1 MSERLTFLCMASYF
15 KGVDFMKA
23 VKAMGHYV
31 LLLVP
36 EKHKDDPWPRDV
48 IDEIF
53 VLPSLQKMPDVLYT
67 IAWMMRGRKVDTLV
81 ALDDFDV
88 ETAGLLRAHLRLP
101 GMGETAARAFRDKLT
116 MRELAREAGV
126 RVPDYTRV
134 VNYDELRDFMAR
146 VPAPWVLKPRSEAS
160 AMGIRKLH
168 DPEQLWRALDQLGD
182 TQSYYVLERFVPGDV
197 FHVDSLVNDGA
208 PVFSYPSAYARPP
221 MNVYHEG
228 GVFGS
233 RTLDRS
239 SALAQGLLEIN
250 TRTLKALG
258 MVHGANH
265 AEFIRGHADGELYFL
280 ECAARVGG
288 ANIAEMVEYAS
299 GVNLWAEWARIEEA
313 FITGQGYA
321 APASRDHAAGVLVC
335 LARQQWPDL
344 SGYAEAEIVWRLH
357 KEHHAGL
364 IVSSPDADRVET
376 LLNSYLERF
385 AVDFLATAPPKNSVT
400 EM

>member
-1 MSERLTFLCMASYF
+1 MSLTFLCMASYF

-23 VKAMGHYV
+23 VKAMGHHV

-36 EKHKDDPWPRDV
+36 ERHKDDPWPRDV
-48 IDEIF
+48 VDELF

-67 IAWMMRGRKVDTLV
+67 IAWLMRGRKVDTLV

-101 GMGETAARAFRDKLT
+101 GQGETAARAFRDKLT
-116 MRELAREAGV
+116 MRELARAAGV
-126 RVPDYTRV
+126 RVPEYTRV

-168 DPEQLWRALDQLGD
+168 EAEQLWRALDQLGD
-182 TQSYYVLERFVPGDV
+182 TQSYFVLEQFVPGDV
-197 FHVDSLVNDGA
+197 FHVDSLVDNGR
-208 PVFSYPSAYARPP
+208 PVFSRASAYARPP

-233 RTLDRS
+233 RTLATDA
-239 SALAQGLLEIN
+239 ALTQGLLEIN
-250 TRTLKALG
+250 TRTLAALG
-258 MVHGANH
+258 MVRGANH

-299 GVNLWAEWARIEEA
+299 GVNLWGEWARIEEA
-313 FITGQGYA
+313 FLTGRPYT
-321 APASRDHAAGVLVC
+321 APEARADSAGVLVC

-344 SGYAEAEIVWRLH
+344 GAYADPEIVFRLH

-364 IVSSPDADRVET
+364 IVAAPDAGRVEA
-376 LLNSYLERF
+376 LLNTYLERF
-385 AVDFLATAPPKNSVT
+385 AVDFLTSAPPKNSVT

>member
-1 MSERLTFLCMASYF
+1 MPLTFLCMASYF

-23 VKAMGHYV
+23 VKAMGHDV

-67 IAWMMRGRKVDTLV
+67 IAWMMRGRRVDTLV

-126 RVPDYTRV
+126 RVPDYSRV

-168 DPEQLWRALDQLGD
+168 DSEQLWRALDQLGD
-182 TQSYYVLERFVPGDV
+182 SQSYYVLERFVPGDV

-208 PVFSYPSAYARPP
+208 PVFAYPSAYARPP

-233 RTLDRS
+233 RTLDRG
-239 SALAQGLLEIN
+239 SALAQNLLEIN

-313 FITGQGYA
+313 FITSRAYA
-321 APASRDHAAGVLVC
+321 TPASRDHAAGVLVC

-344 SGYAEAEIVWRLH
+344 SGYADSEIVFRLH

-364 IVSSPDADRVET
+364 IVSSPNADRVET
-376 LLNSYLERF
+376 LLNAYLERF
-385 AVDFLATAPPKNSVT
+385 AVDFLATAPPKNTFT

>member
-1 MSERLTFLCMASYF
+1 
-15 KGVDFMKA
+15 
-23 VKAMGHYV
+23 
-31 LLLVP
+31 
-36 EKHKDDPWPRDV
+36 
-48 IDEIF
+48 
-53 VLPSLQKMPDVLYT
+53 
-67 IAWMMRGRKVDTLV
+67 MRGRKVDTLV

-101 GMGETAARAFRDKLT
+101 GQGETAARAFRDKLT

-126 RVPDYTRV
+126 RVPEYTRV

-146 VPAPWVLKPRSEAS
+146 VPSPWVLKPRSEAS

-168 DPEQLWRALDQLGD
+168 EPEQLWRALDQLGD
-182 TQSYYVLERFVPGDV
+182 GQSSFVLEQFVPGDV
-197 FHVDSLVNDGA
+197 FHVDSLVNDGQ
-208 PVFSYPSAYARPP
+208 PVFVYPSAYARPP
-221 MNVYHEG
+221 MNVYHDG

-233 RTLDRS
+233 RTLDRGS
-239 SALAQGLLEIN
+239 DLAKALIEIN
-250 TRTLKALG
+250 ARTLKALG
-258 MVHGANH
+258 MVRGANH

-288 ANIAEMVEYAS
+288 ANIAEMVEFAS

-313 FITGQGYA
+313 FITGKAYA
-321 APASRDHAAGVLVC
+321 SPASRDQAAGVLVC

-344 SGYAEAEIVWRLH
+344 SGYSDTEIVWRLH

-364 IVSSPDADRVET
+364 IVSSPDADRVES
-376 LLNSYLERF
+376 LLTSYLDRF
-385 AVDFLATAPPKNSVT
+385 AVDFLATAPPKSSVT

>member
-1 MSERLTFLCMASYF
+1 MSLTFLCMASYF
-15 KGVDFMKA
+15 KGVDFLRA
-23 VKAMGHYV
+23 VKSMGHSV
-31 LLLVP
+31 LLLVS

-48 IDEIF
+48 IDEFF

-67 IAWMMRGRKVDTLV
+67 IAWLMRGRKVDALV

-101 GMGETAARAFRDKLT
+101 GLGETAARAFRDKLT
-116 MRELAREAGV
+116 MRELARAAGV

-168 DPEQLWRALDQLGD
+168 DSEQLWRTLDQLGD
-182 TQSYYVLERFVPGDV
+182 SQSFFVLERFVPGDV
-197 FHVDSLVNDGA
+197 FHVDSLVNDGE
-208 PVFSYPSAYARPP
+208 PVFVRPSTYARPP

-233 RTLDRS
+233 RTLDLAS
-239 SALAQGLLEIN
+239 PLAQDLLEIN
-250 TRTLKALG
+250 ARTLRALG
-258 MVHGANH
+258 MIRGANH

-313 FITGQGYA
+313 YLTG
-321 APASRDHAAGVLVC
+321 HAYVPPQPRGDSAGVLVC

-344 SGYAEAEIVWRLH
+344 SGYTDQEIVWRLH

-364 IVSSPDADRVET
+364 IVASPDAGRIET
-376 LLNSYLERF
+376 LLNSYLDRF
-385 AVDFLATAPPKNSVT
+385 AGDFLATAPPKSTFT

>member
-1 MSERLTFLCMASYF
+1 MSLTFLCMASYF
-15 KGVDFMKA
+15 KGVDFLRT
-23 VKAMGHYV
+23 VKSMGHSV
-31 LLLVP
+31 LLLVA

-48 IDEIF
+48 IDELF

-67 IAWMMRGRKVDTLV
+67 IAWLMRGRKVDALV

-101 GMGETAARAFRDKLT
+101 GLGETAARAFRDKLT
-116 MRELAREAGV
+116 MRELARAAGV

-168 DPEQLWRALDQLGD
+168 DSEQLWRTLDQLGD
-182 TQSYYVLERFVPGDV
+182 SQSFFVLERFVPGDV
-197 FHVDSLVNDGA
+197 FHVDSLVNDGE
-208 PVFSYPSAYARPP
+208 PVFVRPSAYARPP

-233 RTLDRS
+233 RTLDPTS
-239 SALAQGLLEIN
+239 QLAQDLLEIN
-250 TRTLKALG
+250 ARTLRALG
-258 MVHGANH
+258 MIRGANH

-288 ANIAEMVEYAS
+288 ANIAEMVEHAS
-299 GVNLWAEWARIEEA
+299 GINLWAEWARIEEA
-313 FITGQGYA
+313 YLTGHAYA
-321 APASRDHAAGVLVC
+321 LPTPRGDAAGVLVC

-344 SGYAEAEIVWRLH
+344 SGYTDQEIVWRLH

-364 IVSSPDADRVET
+364 IVASPDAGRIET
-376 LLNSYLERF
+376 LLNSYLDRF
-385 AVDFLATAPPKNSVT
+385 AGDFLATAPPKTTFT

>member
-1 MSERLTFLCMASYF
+1 MSLTFLCMASYF

-23 VKAMGHYV
+23 VKDMGHHV

-36 EKHKDDPWPRDV
+36 EKHKDDPWPRDL
-48 IDEIF
+48 IDEFF

-67 IAWMMRGRKVDTLV
+67 VAWLMRGRKVDTLV

-101 GMGETAARAFRDKLT
+101 GQGETAARAFRDKLT

-126 RVPDYTRV
+126 RVPEYTRV

-146 VPAPWVLKPRSEAS
+146 VPSPWVLKPRSEAS

-168 DPEQLWRALDQLGD
+168 EPEQLWRALDQLGD
-182 TQSYYVLERFVPGDV
+182 GQSSFVLEQFVPGDV
-197 FHVDSLVNDGA
+197 FHVDSLVNDGQ
-208 PVFSYPSAYARPP
+208 PVFVYPSAYARPP
-221 MNVYHEG
+221 MNVYHDG

-233 RTLDRS
+233 RTLDRGS
-239 SALAQGLLEIN
+239 DLAKALIEIN
-250 TRTLKALG
+250 ARTLKALG
-258 MVHGANH
+258 MVRGANH
-265 AEFIRGHADGELYFL
+265 AEFINGHADGELYFL

-288 ANIAEMVEYAS
+288 ANIAEMVEFAS

-313 FITGQGYA
+313 FITGKAYA
-321 APASRDHAAGVLVC
+321 SPASRDHAAGVLVC

-344 SGYAEAEIVWRLH
+344 SGYSDTEIVWRLQ

-364 IVSSPDADRVET
+364 IVSSPDADRVES
-376 LLNSYLERF
+376 LLTSYLDRF
-385 AVDFLATAPPKNSVT
+385 AVDFLATAPPKSSVT